1 MERAKAAKKRRR
13 VARDDTVEASWQQI
27 KCKDLLNPNQ
37 VTILPYTGTRK
48 SFLFVG
54 SPDLQKLLWHVL
66 SLEREQELLVVGP
79 KGTGKSCRLR
89 AIANMFYAHGPAKSV
104 IVCVW
109 NMEKARAP
117 LWLLDGLRFAYSGA
131 DEHKPVRDAVHKMEE
146 EMEEDGDF
154 SGSGNIGKWMERLRK
169 FLKERAAAGDDFT
182 FIADG
187 EQALDIRGIERPGA
201 RELENT
207 FLTLKAIVEPYKVVW
222 GVSPTAHQA
231 VAANLSYSEG
241 VVIYRVRGFTKEQ
254 REVFLLHSVL
264 GAVVTGHKQRTKD
277 VDFYAGFHPQF
288 LDVLDEACME
298 IARIKQLGGCEP
310 GIEWGDGNDFRLA
323 PPAELEPKEVAILL
337 EDEEDWHRVLLHF
350 INGRTMSSIRNTVE
364 SIVKRLDST
373 TTTCDFHLRSEII
386 CQDPRYALLEDK
398 FCSPFVEQIYVE
410 EFRKARSCC

>member
-1 MERAKAAKKRRR
+1 
-13 VARDDTVEASWQQI
+13 
-27 KCKDLLNPNQ
+27 
-37 VTILPYTGTRK
+37 
-48 SFLFVG
+48 
-54 SPDLQKLLWHVL
+54 
-66 SLEREQELLVVGP
+66 
-79 KGTGKSCRLR
+79 
-89 AIANMFYAHGPAKSV
+89 MFYAGGPAKSV
-104 IVCVW
+104 IVCMW

-117 LWLLDGLRFAYSGA
+117 LQLLKWLLDGLRFAYSGA

-154 SGSGNIGKWMERLRK
+154 SGSGNIGKWMERLQK

-222 GVSPTAHQA
+222 GVSPAAHQA
-231 VAANLSYSEG
+231 VAANLSDSEQ
-241 VVIYRVRGFTKEQ
+241 VVVYRVRGFTKEQ

-277 VDFYAGFHPQF
+277 MDFYAGFHPQF

-364 SIVKRLDST
+364 SIVKRPDSS
-373 TTTCDFHLRSEII
+373 TTTCDFHLRSEMIS
-386 CQDPRYALLEDK
+386 QDPRYALSEDK

-410 EFRKARSCC
+410 EFRKAWSCC